1 MDHAEKLARKFH
13 DTYERLAPNFGYE
26 TRDDTK
32 AFDPTTPNGKL
43 MIAVCGEL
51 GADVHHGKE
60 TSARISHIAGVVM
73 NATADGA
80 ETPEDFA
87 RLLADA
93 KRLAGSCMSQ
103 DETPGQ
109 EKPKGDFHSRLKD
122 EREDLD
128 RRLTALNSY
137 LTHNPGHPNP
147 RHNAM
152 LTEQARLM
160 SELLAILDERLCDIA
175 ISERSAPVLAVDN
188 EDDGA

>member
-1 MDHAEKLARKFH
+1 MH
-13 DTYERLAPNFGYE
+13 
-26 TRDDTK
+26 
-32 AFDPTTPNGKL
+32 
-43 MIAVCGEL
+43 
-51 GADVHHGKE
+51 KE
-60 TSARISHIAGVVM
+60 TTGRVSSIASRIMHMKANDLDNPLAYGSLLSDARI
-73 NATADGA
+73 
-80 ETPEDFA
+80 
-87 RLLADA
+87 LAA
-93 KRLAGSCMSQ
+93 SCLSQ

-109 EKPKGDFHSRLKD
+109 EKPTGDFHTRLKD

-128 RRLTALNSY
+128 RRLIALNSY

-175 ISERSAPVLAVDN
+175 ISQRSSPVLAVDN